1 MMSKALIQQYL
12 AELAKLRQI
21 GGTHRESVVREA
33 FKDLLKG
40 WARSH
45 DLTFVPEYEIESPA
59 KERRYVDGALLYGL
73 RLPFGYWEAKDE
85 KDDLDAEIELKFKRG
100 YPQDNIVFED
110 SREAVLIQNR
120 REVIRSPVDDVDRLQ
135 RLLDLFFGYERPEI
149 AEFRK
154 AVEQFKA
161 DLPAVCDALRGMIE
175 RAYADNATFRAAAD
189 KFLKQARETINPS
202 LAEAD
207 VREILI
213 QHILT
218 EEIFALVFPG
228 SNYHEDNNI
237 ARELY
242 KLEHT
247 FFTGNTKHQTLRALE
262 PYYAAIRR
270 SAGQIAS
277 HHEKQAFLKTVY
289 ENFYKVYNPKAADRL
304 GVVYTPNEIVRFMIE
319 STDWLCEKH
328 FGRNLIDRDVEIL
341 DPAAGT
347 GTFISELLEHFRGQP
362 AKLKHKY
369 LEELHANEVA
379 ILPYY
384 VANLNIEATYAAISG
399 EYLEYPNLCFV
410 DTLDNVAGLRRYT
423 GQQIADL
430 FGMGEE
436 NVERIKRQNR
446 RKISVVIGN
455 PPYNANQANENDNNK
470 NREYPDIDKRIKD
483 TYIKASTAQKTK
495 LYDMYARFFRWASD
509 RIAENGVVAF
519 ISNRSYVDSRTFDG
533 FRDVVAKEFNEIH
546 IVDLGADVRANP
558 KLSGTK
564 HNVFGIQTGVAI
576 GFLVKRAKAQGCR
589 IFYSRRPEFETAEE
603 KLAWL
608 SKARLSE
615 IERSEIRPDAKHNWL
630 NLTDNDFDSLML
642 VASKVTKAA
651 KKPSQEKAIFKLFSL
666 GVASN
671 RDEWVVSD
679 STQVLQEKMR
689 YFCDTYDTELD
700 RWNRSDKATPIA
712 DFVDRSIKWTA
723 ELEAHLKRRTVLQ
736 FDATQIVRSLYRPFV
751 KKWMYFAPVITHRA
765 YQNFNIFP
773 YGSSNHAICFTVG
786 GRLEFASFATDAI
799 PSLTVLSLDANQSL
813 PMWRYDDNGNR
824 IDNITDWALK
834 QFRTQYPHRKQASKQ
849 ASIGYG
855 RSGKF
860 PRNHRKGRHLP
871 LRVRGIARSGV
882 PREVRAEPQA
892 RVSAHS
898 VLSGFLALGRLGRAA
913 DGAAHRLRIGRSV
926 AAGVHRHHGRESAQ
940 ERRVAEGLA
949 ESRQGQRPHRAGFG
963 NHAFR
968 RAARSVGL
976 QTRQPLRAGMD
987 PGPVQGKEAQG
998 PDHPREIQH
1007 LSLRR
1012 LQEQGDRPADAC
1024 HSRQRGHPGHRRG
1037 HAHRTALSLRAAVC
1051 RCSGHGNPGL
1061 SMIRACPDATSA
1073 AHPRLA
1079 ASIAAMSIL
1088 RIVIIASKARLAA
1101 ARSGSVNA
1109 SIRARGVICHDR
1121 P

>member
-1 MMSKALIQQYL
+1 MSSVLIQHYL
-12 AELAKLRQI
+12 AELAKLRQV

-40 WARSH
+40 WGRAL

-59 KERRYVDGALLYGL
+59 KERRYVDGALMYGL

-85 KDDLDAEIELKFKRG
+85 RDDLDTEIEVKFKRG

-120 REVIRSPVDDVDRLQ
+120 REVIRCAVDDVEKLQ
-135 RLLDLFFGYERPEI
+135 RLLELYFGYERPEI

-161 DLPAVCDALRGMIE
+161 DLPAVCDALRDMIE
-175 RAYADNATFRAAAD
+175 RAYTDNATFRAAAD
-189 KFLKQARETINPS
+189 KFLKTARETINPS

-277 HHEKQAFLKTVY
+277 HHEKQTFLKVVY

-328 FGRNLIDRDVEIL
+328 FGRNLVDRDVEIL

-384 VANLNIEATYAAISG
+384 VANLNIESTYAAISG

-436 NVERIKRQNR
+436 NIERIKRQNR

-470 NREYPDIDKRIKD
+470 NREYPDIDRRIKD

-533 FRDVVAKEFNEIH
+533 FRDVVGREFNEIH
-546 IVDLGADVRANP
+546 IVDLGGDVRANP

-608 SKARLSE
+608 SKARFDQ
-615 IERSEIRPDAKHNWL
+615 IERSEIRPDVKHNWL
-630 NLTDNDFDSLML
+630 NLTDNDFDTLIP
-642 VASKVTKAA
+642 VATKAAKAA
-651 KKPSQEKAIFKLFSL
+651 KKPSQEKAIFKLFSA
-666 GVASN
+666 GVLSG
-671 RDEWVVSD
+671 RDDWVVDFSRD
-679 STQVLQEKMR
+679 NLSKKVNAFISEYTHWLAEQ
-689 YFCDTYDTELD
+689 
-700 RWNRSDKATPIA
+700 TPGGT
-712 DFVDRSIKWTA
+712 VIKWSRN
-723 ELEAHLKRRTVLQ
+723 LKRRLAQ
-736 FDATQIVRSLYRPFV
+736 GRSEKRDDALFRQMLYRPFV
-751 KKWMYFAPVITHRA
+751 SEWTYDSRLLIDERGAMDVTFPTGFANR
-765 YQNFNIFP
+765 
-773 YGSSNHAICFTVG
+773 AICVRYGPRLNFAAIASDEVPSYALYTADPCQYFPLLRKDGASTV
-786 GRLEFASFATDAI
+786 
-799 PSLTVLSLDANQSL
+799 
-813 PMWRYDDNGNR
+813 
-824 IDNITDWALK
+824 DNITDWALK
-834 QFRTQYPHRKQASKQ
+834 QFKDHYKANRAVGAKTSTSSFRRKPE
-849 ASIGYG
+849 SIG
-855 RSGKF
+855 
-860 PRNHRKGRHLP
+860 
-871 LRVRGIARSGV
+871 
-882 PREVRAEPQA
+882 
-892 RVSAHS
+892 SA
-898 VLSGFLALGRLGRAA
+898 
-913 DGAAHRLRIGRSV
+913 V
-926 AAGVHRHHGRESAQ
+926 AAESK
-940 ERRVAEGLA
+940 
-949 ESRQGQRPHRAGFG
+949 
-963 NHAFR
+963 
-968 RAARSVGL
+968 
-976 QTRQPLRAGMD
+976 MD
-987 PGPVQGKEAQG
+987 PGLRRDDEQRQELDSRLRGNDEHAEPEPSSGPSGHLLPEGEGKKAARGKARAITKMDIFHYVYAVLHDPVYREKYAQNLKREFPRIPFYPDFWRWAEWGKALMDLHIGYESVEPWPLARTDIADEKARKNG
-998 PDHPREIQH
+998 ASPKAMLKADKDNGRIVLDSETTLVGIPREAWDYKLGNRSALEWILDQYKEKKPKDPTI
-1007 LSLRR
+1007 RER
-1012 LQEQGDRPADAC
+1012 FNTYRFADYKEKVIDLLARVTRV
-1024 HSRQRGHPGHRRG
+1024 SVETQ
-1037 HAHRTALSLRAAVC
+1037 AIVEAMRAA
-1051 RCSGHGNPGL
+1051 
-1061 SMIRACPDATSA
+1061 
-1073 AHPRLA
+1073 PRT
-1079 ASIAAMSIL
+1079 
-1088 RIVIIASKARLAA
+1088 
-1101 ARSGSVNA
+1101 
-1109 SIRARGVICHDR
+1109 

>member
-1 MMSKALIQQYL
+1 MSSVLIQQYL
-12 AELAKLRQI
+12 AELARLRQV

-40 WARSH
+40 WGRAR

-100 YPQDNIVFED
+100 YPQDNIIFDD

-120 REVIRSPVDDVDRLQ
+120 REVIRAPVDDVDRLQ

-161 DLPAVCDALRGMIE
+161 DLPAVCEALRGMIDT
-175 RAYADNATFRAAAD
+175 AYAGNASFHAAAD

-277 HHEKQAFLKTVY
+277 HHEKQTFLKVVY

-436 NVERIKRQNR
+436 NIERIKRQNR

-470 NREYPDIDKRIKD
+470 NREYPDIDRRIKD

-533 FRDVVAKEFNEIH
+533 FRDVVTREFNEAH
-546 IVDLGADVRANP
+546 IVDLGGDVRANP

-576 GFLVKRAKAQGCR
+576 GFLVKRAKTQGCR
-589 IFYSRRPEFETAEE
+589 IFYSRRPELETAEE

-608 SKARLSE
+608 SKARLHD

-630 NLTDNDFDSLML
+630 NLTDNDFDSLVP
-642 VASKVTKAA
+642 VASKAAKAA

-666 GVASN
+666 GVVTA
-671 RDEWVVSD
+671 RDEWVYSPDKSRLTKLVKYVISQYND
-679 STQVLQEKMR
+679 SVTKHGGKTQTKKL
-689 YFCDTYDTELD
+689 
-700 RWNRSDKATPIA
+700 
-712 DFVDRSIKWTA
+712 VDSLGSSIKWTRSV
-723 ELEAHLKRRTVLQ
+723 KRNLLAGRT
-736 FDATQIVRSLYRPFV
+736 FDFDSSAIVQADYRPFV
-751 KKWMYFAPVITHRA
+751 KRWLYFKPELNEMQNLMPRCFPKSSERNLAITVMGDSSGKPYFTLA
-765 YQNFNIFP
+765 IDCVPDYNFVSPASGGTQTFP
-773 YGSSNHAICFTVG
+773 
-786 GRLEFASFATDAI
+786 
-799 PSLTVLSLDANQSL
+799 LTRFD
-813 PMWRYDDNGNR
+813 GNAR
-824 IDNITDWALK
+824 VDNITDWALK
-834 QFRTQYPHRKQASKQ
+834 QFKDHYKASRAVGAKSSTPSFRRKPE
-849 ASIGYG
+849 SIG
-855 RSGKF
+855 
-860 PRNHRKGRHLP
+860 
-871 LRVRGIARSGV
+871 
-882 PREVRAEPQA
+882 
-892 RVSAHS
+892 SA
-898 VLSGFLALGRLGRAA
+898 VGT
-913 DGAAHRLRIGRSV
+913 
-926 AAGVHRHHGRESAQ
+926 ESK
-940 ERRVAEGLA
+940 
-949 ESRQGQRPHRAGFG
+949 
-963 NHAFR
+963 
-968 RAARSVGL
+968 
-976 QTRQPLRAGMD
+976 MD
-987 PGPVQGKEAQG
+987 PGF
-998 PDHPREIQH
+998 
-1007 LSLRR
+1007 RR
-1012 LQEQGDRPADAC
+1012 DDEQGE
-1024 HSRQRGHPGHRRG
+1024 PGPSSG
-1037 HAHRTALSLRAAVC
+1037 P
-1051 RCSGHGNPGL
+1051 SGHLLPKGEGK
-1061 SMIRACPDATSA
+1061 SAGRAKARAITKMDIFHYVYAVLHDPVYREKYAQNLKREFPRIPFYPDFRRWAEWGKALMDLHIGYESVEPWPLKRTDIA
-1073 AHPRLA
+1073 DEKARKNG
-1079 ASIAAMSIL
+1079 ASPKAML
-1088 RIVIIASKARLAA
+1088 KADKDNGRIVLDSETTLAGIPTEAWDYKLGNRSALEWILDQYKEKKPRDPTIREKFNTYRFADYKDKVIDLLTRITRVSVETQAIIEAM
-1101 ARSGSVNA
+1101 
-1109 SIRARGVICHDR
+1109 RAVPR
-1121 P
+1121 